1 MKFYSHY
8 ALVITIYL
16 CSYLDMSEHSEHEW
30 KRYILTK
37 SIFGNAL
44 RFAHLEKP
52 EDADRT
58 SNEGAEGAVTR
69 ARDTRVGRAEAGL
82 VA

>member
-1 MKFYSHY
+1 
-8 ALVITIYL
+8 
-16 CSYLDMSEHSEHEW
+16 MSEHSEHEW

-58 SNEGAEGAVTR
+58 SMGA
-69 ARDTRVGRAEAGL
+69 AGMDPSDHTIRNRIRFFL
-82 VA
+82 EVLASQQQKAYRPPKQ